1 MASNAI
7 QIVYA
12 KSLYSLSWFCPSQLR
27 NLLWGAVGVG
37 ILVFF
42 FLLLWLILRRSER
55 RLETRKRE
63 LERQREAMREASMQ
77 IAEREEEAKL
87 SVEDRARME
96 MSENIMNL
104 IRQHPEDAVKTLRTW
119 VRQ

>member
-1 MASNAI
+1 
-7 QIVYA
+7 
-12 KSLYSLSWFCPSQLR
+12 
-27 NLLWGAVGVG
+27 
-37 ILVFF
+37 
-42 FLLLWLILRRSER
+42 
-55 RLETRKRE
+55 
-63 LERQREAMREASMQ
+63 MQ